1 MQVKETDLFKQFSL
15 WLIERNKEHLDEIK
29 EKVSMY
35 ANVKVD
41 NSGVMRGIIEFLYE
55 HPELL
60 HDLAPYVAK
69 YKGFNVLR
77 EFEGL
82 INEGK
87 TMQEIHDV
95 LGIGVK
101 RIEKLNTDYGLK
113 LKKK

>member
-1 MQVKETDLFKQFSL
+1 MEVKETDLFKQFSL

-29 EKVSMY
+29 DKVSMY

-41 NSGVMRGIIEFLYE
+41 NSGVMRGIIEYLYE

-60 HDLAPYVAK
+60 REVAPYVAK

-82 INEGK
+82 VEDGK
-87 TMQEIHDV
+87 TIQEIQEAM
-95 LGIGVK
+95 GIGLK
-101 RIEKLNTDYGLK
+101 RIEKLNIDYELK